1 MYELK
6 LKEESLLNR
15 NMLIRL
21 VIDLSM
27 TVLMLV
33 AMAYYITGNTIH
45 ELVGVLLFLLFI
57 THNILNRRWY
67 KTIFK
72 AKHNVR
78 RILSIV
84 VNLLFL
90 VSMAVVMISS
100 VSISRDIFPF
110 IPINNDTI
118 LLQIHVMTSY
128 WGFIFMAVHIGMS
141 WGTIFNAV
149 RKMTGITSSSRIHT
163 IVLRVIAVLIV
174 VYGVQ
179 ASFDRDMFYKLTV
192 YNPFGWDIDES
203 SMGFLID
210 HLSIMGIYI
219 SGTHYVL
226 KFVQKQDKT
235 RLTRSSLKESDT
247 GLKERNIK

>member
-1 MYELK
+1 M
-6 LKEESLLNR
+6 NR

-33 AMAYYITGNTIH
+33 AMAYQITGNALH
-45 ELVGVLLFLLFI
+45 ELAGVILCLLFI

-67 KTIFK
+67 RTIFK
-72 AKHNVR
+72 GKHNVR

-100 VSISRDIFPF
+100 VTISRDMIPF
-110 IPINNDTI
+110 IPINNDTV
-118 LLQIHVMTSY
+118 LLQIHVMTSC

-141 WGTIFNAV
+141 WATIINSV
-149 RKMTGITSSSRIHT
+149 RKMTGITGTSRIRT
-163 IVLRVIAVLIV
+163 IAFRVMAVLIV

-179 ASFDRDMFYKLTV
+179 ASFERGMLNKLTI
-192 YNPFGWDIDES
+192 YNPFGWESYDS
-203 SMGFLID
+203 SMKFLLD
-210 HLSIMGIYI
+210 HLTIMGIYI

-226 KFVQKQDKT
+226 KFVQKQDKS
-235 RLTRSSLKESDT
+235 RFDT
-247 GLKERNIK
+247 TGFKERNIEKNENLQNKEVH

>member
-1 MYELK
+1 M
-6 LKEESLLNR
+6 NR

-33 AMAYYITGNTIH
+33 AMAYQITGNAIH
-45 ELVGVLLFLLFI
+45 ELVGVLLCLLFI

-72 AKHNVR
+72 GKHNVR
-78 RILSIV
+78 RILSVV

-90 VSMAVVMISS
+90 VSMTVVMISS
-100 VSISRDIFPF
+100 VPISRDIIPF
-110 IPINNDTI
+110 ISINNDTV

-141 WGTIFNAV
+141 WATIINSV
-149 RKMTGITSSSRIHT
+149 RKMTGITGTSRIRT
-163 IVLRVIAVLIV
+163 IAFRVIAVLIV

-179 ASFDRDMFYKLTV
+179 ASFEREMLNKLTI
-192 YNPFGWDIDES
+192 YNPFGWEFYDS
-203 SMGFLID
+203 SMGFLLD
-210 HLSIMGIYI
+210 HLAIMGIYI

-235 RLTRSSLKESDT
+235 RLDT
-247 GLKERNIK
+247 TGFKERNIEKNKNFQNKKVH

>member
-1 MYELK
+1 M
-6 LKEESLLNR
+6 NR

-33 AMAYYITGNTIH
+33 AMAYQITGNAMH
-45 ELVGVLLFLLFI
+45 ELAGVLLCLLFI

-72 AKHNVR
+72 GKHNVR

-90 VSMAVVMISS
+90 ISMAVVIISS
-100 VSISRDIFPF
+100 VPISRDIIPF
-110 IPINNDTI
+110 IPLNNDTV

-141 WGTIFNAV
+141 WATIINSV
-149 RKMTGITSSSRIHT
+149 RKMTGITGTNRIRT
-163 IVLRVIAVLIV
+163 IAFRVIAVLIV

-179 ASFDRDMFYKLTV
+179 ASFEREMLNKLTI
-192 YNPFGWDIDES
+192 YNPFGWESYDS
-203 SMGFLID
+203 SMKFLLD
-210 HLSIMGIYI
+210 HLAIMGIYI

-235 RLTRSSLKESDT
+235 RLDT
-247 GLKERNIK
+247 TGFKERNIEKNENLQNKEVH

>member
-1 MYELK
+1 
-6 LKEESLLNR
+6 
-15 NMLIRL
+15 MLIRL

-33 AMAYYITGNTIH
+33 AMAYQITGNAMH
-45 ELVGVLLFLLFI
+45 ELAGVILCLLFI

-72 AKHNVR
+72 GKHNVR

-100 VSISRDIFPF
+100 VTISRDIIPF
-110 IPINNDTI
+110 IPINNDTV

-141 WGTIFNAV
+141 WATIINSV
-149 RKMTGITSSSRIHT
+149 RKMTGITGTNRIRT
-163 IVLRVIAVLIV
+163 IAFRVMAVLIV

-179 ASFDRDMFYKLTV
+179 ASFEREMLNKLTI
-192 YNPFGWDIDES
+192 YNPFGWESYDS
-203 SMGFLID
+203 SMKFLID
-210 HLSIMGIYI
+210 HLAIMGIYI

-235 RLTRSSLKESDT
+235 NFQNK
-247 GLKERNIK
+247 KVH

>member
-1 MYELK
+1 M
-6 LKEESLLNR
+6 NR
-15 NMLIRL
+15 NILIRL

-33 AMAYYITGNTIH
+33 AMAYQITGNAMH
-45 ELVGVLLFLLFI
+45 ELAGVILCLLFI

-72 AKHNVR
+72 GKHNVR

-90 VSMAVVMISS
+90 ISMAVVMISS
-100 VSISRDIFPF
+100 VTISRNMIPF
-110 IPINNDTI
+110 IPINDDTV

-141 WGTIFNAV
+141 WATIINSV
-149 RKMTGITSSSRIHT
+149 RKMTGITGTSRIRT
-163 IVLRVIAVLIV
+163 IAFRVMAVLIV

-179 ASFDRDMFYKLTV
+179 ASFERGMLNKLTI
-192 YNPFGWDIDES
+192 YNPFGWESYDS
-203 SMGFLID
+203 SMKFLLD
-210 HLSIMGIYI
+210 HLAIMGIYI

-226 KFVQKQDKT
+226 KFVQKQDKA
-235 RLTRSSLKESDT
+235 RLDT
-247 GLKERNIK
+247 TGFKERNIEKNENLQNKEVH

>member
-1 MYELK
+1 M
-6 LKEESLLNR
+6 NR
-15 NMLIRL
+15 IILIRL

-33 AMAYYITGNTIH
+33 AMAYQITGNAMH
-45 ELVGVLLFLLFI
+45 ELAGVILCLLFI

-72 AKHNVR
+72 GKHNVR

-100 VSISRDIFPF
+100 VAISRDMIPF
-110 IPINNDTI
+110 IPINNDTV

-141 WGTIFNAV
+141 WATIINSV
-149 RKMTGITSSSRIHT
+149 RKMTGITGTSRIRT
-163 IVLRVIAVLIV
+163 IAFRVMAVLIV
-174 VYGVQ
+174 FYGVQ
-179 ASFDRDMFYKLTV
+179 ASFERGMLNKLTI
-192 YNPFGWDIDES
+192 YNPFGWESYDS
-203 SMGFLID
+203 SMKFLLD
-210 HLSIMGIYI
+210 HLTIMGIYI

-226 KFVQKQDKT
+226 KFVQKQDKA
-235 RLTRSSLKESDT
+235 RFDT
-247 GLKERNIK
+247 TGFKERNIEKNENLQNKEVH

>member
-1 MYELK
+1 MK
-6 LKEESLLNR
+6 R

-33 AMAYYITGNTIH
+33 AMAYQITGNTIH
-45 ELVGVLLFLLFI
+45 EMVGVILLLLFI
-57 THNILNRRWY
+57 AHNILNRRWY

-72 AKHNVR
+72 GKHNVR
-78 RILSIV
+78 RILSMA

-90 VSMAVVMISS
+90 ISMVVVLISS
-100 VSISRDIFPF
+100 VPISRDIFAF
-110 IPINNDTI
+110 IPINNDMI

-141 WGTIFNAV
+141 WGTIINAV
-149 RKMTGITSSSRIHT
+149 RNMTGLTSTSRIRT
-163 IVLRVIAVLIV
+163 ITLRVIAVLIV

-179 ASFDRDMFYKLTV
+179 TSFERDMLSRLTI
-192 YNPFGWDIDES
+192 YNPFGWSYDES
-203 SMGFLID
+203 IMGFLID
-210 HLSIMGIYI
+210 NLSVMGIYI

-226 KFVQKQDKT
+226 SFVRKQDKAMAYKD
-235 RLTRSSLKESDT
+235 R
-247 GLKERNIK
+247 

>member
-1 MYELK
+1 M
-6 LKEESLLNR
+6 NR

-33 AMAYYITGNTIH
+33 AMAYQITGNAMH
-45 ELVGVLLFLLFI
+45 ELAGVLLCLLFI

-72 AKHNVR
+72 GKHKVR
-78 RILSIV
+78 RILGIV

-90 VSMAVVMISS
+90 VSMAVVIISS
-100 VSISRDIFPF
+100 VPISRDMFPF
-110 IPINNDTI
+110 IPINNDTV

-141 WGTIFNAV
+141 WATIVNSV
-149 RKMTGITSSSRIHT
+149 RKMTGITGTSRIRT
-163 IVLRVIAVLIV
+163 IAFRVIAVLIV

-179 ASFDRDMFYKLTV
+179 ASVEREMLNKLTI
-192 YNPFGWDIDES
+192 YNPFGWESYDS
-203 SMGFLID
+203 SMKFLLD
-210 HLSIMGIYI
+210 HLAIMGIYI
-219 SGTHYVL
+219 SGAHYVL

-235 RLTRSSLKESDT
+235 RLDT
-247 GLKERNIK
+247 TGFKERNI

>member
-1 MYELK
+1 MI
-6 LKEESLLNR
+6 R

-33 AMAYYITGNTIH
+33 AMAYQITGNAMH
-45 ELVGVLLFLLFI
+45 ELAGVLLCLLFI

-72 AKHNVR
+72 GKHNVR

-100 VSISRDIFPF
+100 VTISRDMIPF
-110 IPINNDTI
+110 IPINNDTV

-141 WGTIFNAV
+141 WATIINSV
-149 RKMTGITSSSRIHT
+149 RKMTGITGTSRIRT
-163 IVLRVIAVLIV
+163 IAFRVIAVLIV

-179 ASFDRDMFYKLTV
+179 ASFEREMLNKLTI
-192 YNPFGWDIDES
+192 YNPFGWEFYDS
-203 SMGFLID
+203 SMKFLLD
-210 HLSIMGIYI
+210 HLAIMGIYI

-235 RLTRSSLKESDT
+235 RLDT
-247 GLKERNIK
+247 TGFKERNIEKNENL

>member
-1 MYELK
+1 M
-6 LKEESLLNR
+6 NR

-33 AMAYYITGNTIH
+33 AMAYQITGNALH
-45 ELVGVLLFLLFI
+45 ELAGVILCLLFI

-67 KTIFK
+67 RTIFK
-72 AKHNVR
+72 GKHNVR

-90 VSMAVVMISS
+90 ISMAVVIISS
-100 VSISRDIFPF
+100 VPISRDMIPF
-110 IPINNDTI
+110 IPLTNDTV

-141 WGTIFNAV
+141 WATIINSV
-149 RKMTGITSSSRIHT
+149 RKMTGITGTNRIRT
-163 IVLRVIAVLIV
+163 SAFRVMAVLIV

-179 ASFDRDMFYKLTV
+179 ASFERGMLNKLTI
-192 YNPFGWDIDES
+192 YNPFGWESYDS
-203 SMGFLID
+203 SMKFLLD
-210 HLSIMGIYI
+210 HLAIMGIYI
-219 SGTHYVL
+219 SGTHYIL

-235 RLTRSSLKESDT
+235 RLDT
-247 GLKERNIK
+247 TGFKERNIEKNENLQNKEVH

>member
-1 MYELK
+1 M
-6 LKEESLLNR
+6 NR

-33 AMAYYITGNTIH
+33 AMAYQITGNAMH
-45 ELVGVLLFLLFI
+45 ELAGALLCLLFI

-72 AKHNVR
+72 GKHNVR

-90 VSMAVVMISS
+90 VSMTVVIMSS
-100 VSISRDIFPF
+100 VPISRDMIPF
-110 IPINNDTI
+110 IPINNDTV

-141 WGTIFNAV
+141 WATIINSV
-149 RKMTGITSSSRIHT
+149 RKMTGITGTNRIST
-163 IVLRVIAVLIV
+163 IAFRVMAVLIV

-179 ASFDRDMFYKLTV
+179 ASFEREMLNKLTI
-192 YNPFGWDIDES
+192 YNPFGWESYDS
-203 SMGFLID
+203 SMKFLLD
-210 HLSIMGIYI
+210 HLAIMGIYI
-219 SGTHYVL
+219 SGTHYIL

-235 RLTRSSLKESDT
+235 RLDT
-247 GLKERNIK
+247 TGFKERNI

>member
-1 MYELK
+1 M
-6 LKEESLLNR
+6 NR

-33 AMAYYITGNTIH
+33 AIAYQITGNTTH
-45 ELVGVLLFLLFI
+45 ELVGVILFLLFI
-57 THNILNRRWY
+57 VHNILNRRWF

-72 AKHNVR
+72 GKHNVR

-100 VSISRDIFPF
+100 VPISRDIFAF
-110 IPINNDTI
+110 IPINNDMI

-141 WGTIFNAV
+141 WGTIINAV
-149 RKMTGITSSSRIHT
+149 RKMTGITSTSRIRT
-163 IVLRVIAVLIV
+163 IAMRVIAVLIV

-179 ASFDRDMFYKLTV
+179 TSFERDMLSRLTI
-192 YNPFGWDIDES
+192 YNPFGWSYDES
-203 SMGFLID
+203 IMGFLID
-210 HLSIMGIYI
+210 YLSVMGIYI
-219 SGTHYVL
+219 SGTQYVL
-226 KFVQKQDKT
+226 KFVQKLDKT
-235 RLTRSSLKESDT
+235 RAYKA
-247 GLKERNIK
+247 

>member
-1 MYELK
+1 
-6 LKEESLLNR
+6 LNQ
-15 NMLIRL
+15 NILIRL
-21 VIDLSM
+21 VIDFSM

-33 AMAYYITGNTIH
+33 AMAYQITGNTIH
-45 ELVGVLLFLLFI
+45 ELVGIILFLLFI
-57 THNILNRRWY
+57 SHNFLNRRWY

-72 AKHNVR
+72 GKHNVR

-90 VSMAVVMISS
+90 VSMAVLMISS
-100 VSISRDIFPF
+100 VPISRDIFAF
-110 IPINNDTI
+110 IPINNDMI

-141 WGTIFNAV
+141 WGTILNSV
-149 RKMTGITSSSRIHT
+149 RKMTGITSTSRIRT
-163 IVLRVIAVLIV
+163 IGLRVMAVLIV

-179 ASFDRDMFYKLTV
+179 ASFEREMFYKLTI
-192 YNPFGWDIDES
+192 YNPFGWNSDNS

-226 KFVQKQDKT
+226 KFVRKQEKATPKT
-235 RLTRSSLKESDT
+235 NS
-247 GLKERNIK
+247 

>member
-1 MYELK
+1 M
-6 LKEESLLNR
+6 NR

-33 AMAYYITGNTIH
+33 AMAYQITGNALH
-45 ELVGVLLFLLFI
+45 ELAGVILCLLFI

-67 KTIFK
+67 RTIFK
-72 AKHNVR
+72 GKHNVR

-100 VSISRDIFPF
+100 VTISRDMIPF
-110 IPINNDTI
+110 IPINNDTV

-141 WGTIFNAV
+141 WAIIINSV
-149 RKMTGITSSSRIHT
+149 RKMTGITGTNRIRT
-163 IVLRVIAVLIV
+163 IAFRVIAVLIV

-179 ASFDRDMFYKLTV
+179 ASFERGMLNKLTI
-192 YNPFGWDIDES
+192 YNPFAWESYDS
-203 SMGFLID
+203 SMKFLLD
-210 HLSIMGIYI
+210 HLAIMGIYI
-219 SGTHYVL
+219 SGTHYIL

-235 RLTRSSLKESDT
+235 RLDT
-247 GLKERNIK
+247 TGFKERNIEKNENLQNKEVH

>member
-1 MYELK
+1 
-6 LKEESLLNR
+6 LNR

-33 AMAYYITGNTIH
+33 AMAYQITGNAMH
-45 ELVGVLLFLLFI
+45 ELAGALLCLLFI

-72 AKHNVR
+72 GKHNVR

-90 VSMAVVMISS
+90 VSMTVVIMSS
-100 VSISRDIFPF
+100 VPISRDMIPF
-110 IPINNDTI
+110 IPINNDTV

-141 WGTIFNAV
+141 WATIINSV
-149 RKMTGITSSSRIHT
+149 RKMTGITGTNRIST
-163 IVLRVIAVLIV
+163 IAFRVMAVLIV

-179 ASFDRDMFYKLTV
+179 ASFEREMLNKLTI
-192 YNPFGWDIDES
+192 YNPFGWESYDS
-203 SMGFLID
+203 SMKFLLD
-210 HLSIMGIYI
+210 HLAIMGIYI
-219 SGTHYVL
+219 SGTHYIL

-235 RLTRSSLKESDT
+235 RLDT
-247 GLKERNIK
+247 TGFKERNI

>member
-1 MYELK
+1 
-6 LKEESLLNR
+6 
-15 NMLIRL
+15 MLIRL
-21 VIDLSM
+21 VIDLCM

-33 AMAYYITGNTIH
+33 ALAYQITGNAIH
-45 ELVGVLLFLLFI
+45 ELVGVLLYSLFI

-72 AKHNVR
+72 GKHNVR

-100 VSISRDIFPF
+100 VPISRDIIPF
-110 IPINNDTI
+110 IPINNDMI

-141 WGTIFNAV
+141 WATIINSV
-149 RKMTGITSSSRIHT
+149 RKMTGITGTSRIRT
-163 IVLRVIAVLIV
+163 IAFRVIAVLIV

-179 ASFDRDMFYKLTV
+179 ASFDREMLNKLTI
-192 YNPFGWDIDES
+192 YNPFGWGFYDS
-203 SMGFLID
+203 SMGFLLD
-210 HLSIMGIYI
+210 HLAIMGIYI

-235 RLTRSSLKESDT
+235 RLDT
-247 GLKERNIK
+247 TGFKERNFEKNENFQNEEVH

>member
-1 MYELK
+1 M
-6 LKEESLLNR
+6 NR

-33 AMAYYITGNTIH
+33 AMAYQLTGNAMH
-45 ELVGVLLFLLFI
+45 ELAGVILCLLFI

-72 AKHNVR
+72 GKHNVR

-90 VSMAVVMISS
+90 ISMAVVIISS
-100 VSISRDIFPF
+100 VTISRNMIPF
-110 IPINNDTI
+110 IPINDDTV

-141 WGTIFNAV
+141 WATIINSV
-149 RKMTGITSSSRIHT
+149 RKMTGITGTSRIRT
-163 IVLRVIAVLIV
+163 IAFRVMAVLIV

-179 ASFDRDMFYKLTV
+179 ASFERGMLNKLTI
-192 YNPFGWDIDES
+192 YNPFGWESYDS
-203 SMGFLID
+203 SMKFLLD
-210 HLSIMGIYI
+210 HLAIMGIYI

-226 KFVQKQDKT
+226 KFVQKQDKA
-235 RLTRSSLKESDT
+235 RLDT
-247 GLKERNIK
+247 TGFKERNIEKNENLQNKEVH